1 MFVVSPTAVKLRN
14 SSEPMLPISAS
25 PELNPIRKQG
35 DVGWSRDVT
44 APSDG
49 GGCLVGSPPA

>member
-1 MFVVSPTAVKLRN
+1 MFVVSPKAVKLRN
-14 SSEPMLPISAS
+14 SSEPMLPTSAG
-25 PELNPIRKQG
+25 PELSPIRKRG
-35 DVGWSRDVT
+35 DVGCSRDVT